1 MFKIFNERIKR
12 FSIWDIKLVSL
23 SGLFIG
29 LILVKLLEP
38 IWKVTNINIWW
49 FVLLVVIFIARPFY
63 LIILK
68 KIKNQNPKT
77 YIPLFSLFIQV

>member
-68 KIKNQNPKT
+68 K
-77 YIPLFSLFIQV
+77 